1 MPFPKRSVKPEALGE
16 RPGSGPGAQV
26 GPPAVWDDLDA
37 VTNSMLAGTLRQ
49 LADLLKNATD
59 IFDDLDSELHG
70 VACRSERL
78 LTRIEN
84 VEDKVTGLDARS
96 VPIPLTTLDAVAKLH
111 EHHHN
116 DYVVQTELFQP
127 PTRPECV
134 KTIHENARKN
144 LREVLRTCDKYRND
158 GRPSSRLY
166 STGPVFADLKPAD
179 NSDDWEEYK
188 ERKWQEL
195 QRVPTRPRPKSGEY
209 RLNTLDIQTNQ
220 PNQPLPTPEEAL
232 RKNAVPSAVV
242 PVDISGSV
250 FDRMSR
256 YRRSLIHQTSP
267 ETRRRK
273 KKRSSSERRRRRQ
286 TVTGVPENIKK
297 ELSLV
302 RQKSQRSNR
311 SMYLNDTISSMDET
325 ATEIPSSPERWNRS
339 LERDSHHRSRRRTRS
354 NRSKTVAQIHLP
366 PELLKVPQVDEMT
379 QTDTGE
385 GVQAGVKPSQ
395 RDIQTAT
402 ENGESSAESTFASSP
417 FSPTQPNGGVPPLT
431 ADNTVLRKSQPWVA
445 SSAARPRSLEIEPTE
460 LKQVE
465 VSTNIP
471 GVNSSQLSNA
481 ALPMSATTVSI
492 HNKNT
497 EQVYLSDSSTLTPS
511 PIFGSPIAHAVVQMR
526 NRKNEQTKEENR
538 SSSGNWSGTSSARHS
553 MTSDTILRGQHE
565 IQVPVEIHNT
575 TTFKDTQPEKS
586 NLQNCHSAS
595 DSALSINDHHE
606 TDSLSSAMF
615 GDESRQTTSYNT
627 DTMSSQGTLRDFSDS
642 TLKNQS
648 GYSSST
654 TTRSVVTPSQELQAD
669 FTAMDS
675 ESWLR
680 SVTEDAK
687 NRSLSQSSNDTTG
700 FGWSWR
706 DVDMS
711 DRQSVNSSKDD
722 SSVYSVD
729 QDGYYTSF
737 HLDSGLKT
745 FESGQ
750 NSTLPSS
757 RVKRQLTYDG
767 SGFTEGMYDEMM
779 AGFTHTTSN
788 RSSYHDGYN
797 TLPNRA
803 SYFST
808 ETVIHVPSES
818 KSCASTLD
826 RKKKKPPPPPKRTVT
841 LQRSL
846 SFTPQ
851 SKSSP
856 DLSGISKL
864 DSGRATPSRSRTSS
878 QGSKG
883 SGSSKGDLRGKPN
896 RPPPPPP
903 NIKAA
908 VTEFWQKKKDSEQVN
923 GDTHVENERRRS
935 TCSESSGSA
944 KSSEGKE
951 EGAGSSSVAGK
962 GGIKP
967 SASEPKDI
975 KSAIQSFWKK
985 KRERNK
991 TVGGRVSSNGEGFTF
1006 GKGDN
1011 SSKSPLV
1018 NGIKEETTTTR
1029 RESSGSL
1036 STEERSFPRPFGSS
1050 DQKRHVNMYSLCQI
1064 TPSQSEA
1071 SSVNGDSPVFM
1082 RSRSHTPLFGSMS
1095 SRSRASSR
1103 SEAEISEDD
1112 SASMDRTTSFRT
1124 FSIDIGEGAQS
1135 VPPSQSYT
1143 TFGNNVSDMRQS
1155 FTFHDFQAGNRSNTE
1170 EQGPP
1175 VEPVAARSSPQPSP
1189 PRPSDLPVAT
1199 THPKQPVAQ
1208 NENEQSLPAS
1218 QSLPLPA
1225 SQKGTGMA
1233 AVETI
1238 TQTKA
1243 HVHVTVDNTPHATV
1257 HNGTILNV
1265 PYPSSKHYATVP
1277 TRPAPAVPQTK
1288 PPVPQS
1294 TVMETDLDAV
1304 LLPPKVTRVVTSPV
1318 VTVPP
1323 QTITSTTVPNLRRP
1337 PPVATKPPAAAI
1349 PPSGLSNL
1357 VDRPARPRS
1366 FPESAV
1372 SSLLSVDTTQGT
1384 PTKKPPPPVSPKP
1397 NGPMFQKQK
1406 GPPPTA
1412 PKPSPK
1418 RDVRPKSL
1426 FIDTRPKPQTVA
1438 TPSADVRPKTP
1449 TSARFR
1455 TPTTPLE
1462 NKSPTAKTLLDS
1474 GPPPRSP
1481 NTVVDK
1487 RSPTTK
1493 AYVDLTFMETP
1504 VVNGEH
1510 SAAVRNGGVVHR
1522 TSEVVDRGPD
1532 EVAAKSPTL
1541 KTTDDLFAVIHQAK
1555 KRLTIHVDPEDGGRR
1570 ARSASPAP
1578 RAVNRTETRKPSSPA
1593 PAEPTPRP
1601 KSRLGPK
1608 NSTSRED
1615 FKALLLKNGMRLD
1628 PSSRMSAAEKL
1639 RKNPMLTRQR
1649 SPDDASS
1656 TCSSIDDLTDD
1667 YEAERGGMAT
1677 MKDLKSVMSN
1687 TRSHS
1692 RTSDLGLFSNA
1703 DLLSPTGTVKRNPK
1717 ASSTPKS
1724 PSYAMVTRYT
1734 VGRSR
1739 TPSEPM
1745 HAISEAPDEVGS
1757 PEYKTRSKS
1766 FSGLIDSESPR
1777 GRLMESIRSE
1787 GDKDRDRTEAI
1798 STLER
1803 KGTSTSGSS
1812 LDESPNASMHTA
1824 LLEHVRNSLRV
1835 YPDGNSQEDV
1845 ASNAEDWD

>member
-1 MPFPKRSVKPEALGE
+1 MGNKLRK
-16 RPGSGPGAQV
+16 QKTT
-26 GPPAVWDDLDA
+26 DLWA
-37 VTNSMLAGTLRQ
+37 TGGTNGYA
-49 LADLLKNATD
+49 
-59 IFDDLDSELHG
+59 
-70 VACRSERL
+70 
-78 LTRIEN
+78 
-84 VEDKVTGLDARS
+84 
-96 VPIPLTTLDAVAKLH
+96 LTTLDAVAKLH

-166 STGPVFADLKPAD
+166 STGPVFADLKPSD

-188 ERKWQEL
+188 DSTDAGDESSMDSRASYIKQERKWQEL

-242 PVDISGSV
+242 PVDVSGSV

-325 ATEIPSSPERWNRS
+325 GTEIPSSPERRNRS

-354 NRSKTVAQIHLP
+354 NRSKTIAQIHLP

-385 GVQAGVKPSQ
+385 GVQSGTKPSQ

-402 ENGESSAESTFASSP
+402 ENGESSAESSFASSP
-417 FSPTQPNGGVPPLT
+417 LSTTQHPNGGIPPLK

-445 SSAARPRSLEIEPTE
+445 SSATRPRSLEIEPTE

-471 GVNSSQLSNA
+471 GVSSSQLSNA
-481 ALPMSATTVSI
+481 ALTMSATTVSI

-575 TTFKDTQPEKS
+575 TTFKDSQTGKS

-595 DSALSINDHHE
+595 DSALSVNDHHE

-627 DTMSSQGTLRDFSDS
+627 DTLSSQGTLRDFSDS
-642 TLKNQS
+642 TLQNQS

-654 TTRSVVTPSQELQAD
+654 TTRSVITPSQEVQAD

-680 SVTEDAK
+680 AVTEDAK
-687 NRSLSQSSNDTTG
+687 NRSQSQSSNDTTG

-711 DRQSVNSSKDD
+711 DRHSVNSSKDD

-745 FESGQ
+745 FESG
-750 NSTLPSS
+750 LDPAHPSS

-779 AGFTHTTSN
+779 AGYTTSN

-808 ETVIHVPSES
+808 ETVIHIPTES
-818 KSCASTLD
+818 KSCTSTLD
-826 RKKKKPPPPPKRTVT
+826 RKKKTPPPPPKRTVT

-864 DSGRATPSRSRTSS
+864 DSGRGTPSRSRTSS
-878 QGSKG
+878 QGSRG

-908 VTEFWQKKKDSEQVN
+908 VTEFWQKKNEQVN

-944 KSSEGKE
+944 KSSEGKD
-951 EGAGSSSVAGK
+951 EGAGSSSIVEK

-991 TVGGRVSSNGEGFTF
+991 TVGGRVSSNGEGITF
-1006 GKGDN
+1006 GKGEN
-1011 SSKSPLV
+1011 SSNSPLV
-1018 NGIKEETTTTR
+1018 NGRKEETATAG
-1029 RESSGSL
+1029 RESLGSV
-1036 STEERSFPRPFGSS
+1036 STEERSFPRPFGTS

-1071 SSVNGDSPVFM
+1071 SSVNGEDSPVFM
-1082 RSRSHTPLFGSMS
+1082 RSRSHTPLFGSIS

-1112 SASMDRTTSFRT
+1112 SLSMDRTTSFRT
-1124 FSIDIGEGAQS
+1124 FSIDIGEEAQT

-1143 TFGNNVSDMRQS
+1143 TFANNISDMRQS

-1170 EQGPP
+1170 EQRPL
-1175 VEPVAARSSPQPSP
+1175 VEPVGEKSITQPSP
-1189 PRPSDLPVAT
+1189 PRPSALPVAAA
-1199 THPKQPVAQ
+1199 HPNQQTAQ
-1208 NENEQSLPAS
+1208 EQHEQSLPVS
-1218 QSLPLPA
+1218 QSGVG
-1225 SQKGTGMA
+1225 KA
-1233 AVETI
+1233 AVETT
-1238 TQTKA
+1238 TQSKG
-1243 HVHVTVDNTPHATV
+1243 HVHITVDNTPHATV

-1277 TRPAPAVPQTK
+1277 TKPAPTVPQST
-1288 PPVPQS
+1288 PQS

-1304 LLPPKVTRVVTSPV
+1304 LLPPKVSRVLTSPI

-1323 QTITSTTVPNLRRP
+1323 QTITSTVVPDLRRP
-1337 PPVATKPPAAAI
+1337 PPVATKPLAAAI

-1357 VDRPARPRS
+1357 AVERPARPRS

-1372 SSLLSVDTTQGT
+1372 SGQLTVDTKQGT
-1384 PTKKPPPPVSPKP
+1384 PTKKPPPVSPKP
-1397 NGPMFQKQK
+1397 KGPMFQK
-1406 GPPPTA
+1406 PPTA

-1418 RDVRPKSL
+1418 RDIRPKSL
-1426 FIDTRPKPQTVA
+1426 MIDTRPKPQTVA

-1449 TSARFR
+1449 TSATFR

-1462 NKSPTAKTLLDS
+1462 NKSPTAKVLLDS

-1481 NTVVDK
+1481 NTVVEN

-1504 VVNGEH
+1504 VLNGDH
-1510 SAAVRNGGVVHR
+1510 PSAVRNSGTLHR
-1522 TSEVVDRGPD
+1522 MADNRGPD
-1532 EVAAKSPTL
+1532 EVAAKSPTI
-1541 KTTDDLFAVIHQAK
+1541 KTTDDLFAMIHQAK

-1578 RAVNRTETRKPSSPA
+1578 RAVNRTETRKPSTPA
-1593 PAEPTPRP
+1593 ASEPTPRP

-1639 RKNPMLTRQR
+1639 RKNPILTRQR

-1656 TCSSIDDLTDD
+1656 TCSSVDDLTDD

-1777 GRLMESIRSE
+1777 GRLMESIRSV
-1787 GDKDRDRTEAI
+1787 GDMDKDRDRTEAI

-1803 KGTSTSGSS
+1803 KGSTSGSS

-1824 LLEHVRNSLRV
+1824 LLEHVKNSMRV
-1835 YPDGNSQEDV
+1835 FPDGNSQEDV
-1845 ASNAEDWD
+1845 ASNAGDWD

>member
-1 MPFPKRSVKPEALGE
+1 MEQTWGD
-16 RPGSGPGAQV
+16 V
-26 GPPAVWDDLDA
+26 GYIKCVQWLDA
-37 VTNSMLAGTLRQ
+37 AEKMSWP
-49 LADLLKNATD
+49 LKTAPET
-59 IFDDLDSELHG
+59 SQ
-70 VACRSERL
+70 CS
-78 LTRIEN
+78 
-84 VEDKVTGLDARS
+84 
-96 VPIPLTTLDAVAKLH
+96 LTTLDAVAKLH

-188 ERKWQEL
+188 DSTDAGDESSMDSRASYIKQERKWQEL

-325 ATEIPSSPERWNRS
+325 ATEIPSSPERRNRS

-385 GVQAGVKPSQ
+385 GVQAGAKPSQ

-417 FSPTQPNGGVPPLT
+417 FSPTQPNGGIPPLT

-923 GDTHVENERRRS
+923 GDTHAENERRRS

-1011 SSKSPLV
+1011 SSKSLLV
-1018 NGIKEETTTTR
+1018 NGIEEETTTTR
-1029 RESSGSL
+1029 RESSGSV

-1143 TFGNNVSDMRQS
+1143 TFGSNVSDMRQS

-1175 VEPVAARSSPQPSP
+1175 VEPVAASSSPQPSP
-1189 PRPSDLPVAT
+1189 PRPSDLPVAI
-1199 THPKQPVAQ
+1199 THTKQPVAQ

-1288 PPVPQS
+1288 PPAPQS

-1384 PTKKPPPPVSPKP
+1384 PMKKPPPPVSPKP
-1397 NGPMFQKQK
+1397 KGPMFQKQK

-1438 TPSADVRPKTP
+1438 TPSVDVRPKTP
-1449 TSARFR
+1449 TSATFR

-1462 NKSPTAKTLLDS
+1462 NKSPTAKALLDS

-1481 NTVVDK
+1481 NTVVDN

-1555 KRLTIHVDPEDGGRR
+1555 KRLTIHVDPEDGGQR

>member
-16 RPGSGPGAQV
+16 RPGTGPGAQV
-26 GPPAVWDDLDA
+26 GPAAVWDDLDA

-59 IFDDLDSELHG
+59 IFDELDSELHG
-70 VACRSERL
+70 VACRSEKL

-84 VEDKVTGLDARS
+84 VEDKVKGLDARS

-242 PVDISGSV
+242 PVDISGSL

-325 ATEIPSSPERWNRS
+325 TTEIPSSPERRNRS

-385 GVQAGVKPSQ
+385 GVQGGTKLSQ

-417 FSPTQPNGGVPPLT
+417 LSATQHPNGGIPPLT

-445 SSAARPRSLEIEPTE
+445 SSATRPRSLEIEPTE

-471 GVNSSQLSNA
+471 GVSSSQLSNA
-481 ALPMSATTVSI
+481 ALTMSATTVSI

-526 NRKNEQTKEENR
+526 NRKNEQAKEENR

-553 MTSDTILRGQHE
+553 MTSDTILRAQHE

-575 TTFKDTQPEKS
+575 TSFKDTQPNKS

-595 DSALSINDHHE
+595 DSALSVNDHHE

-675 ESWLR
+675 EAWLR
-680 SVTEDAK
+680 AVTEDAK
-687 NRSLSQSSNDTTG
+687 NRSLSQSSNDTAG

-745 FESGQ
+745 FESSQ
-750 NSTLPSS
+750 DSALQSS

-779 AGFTHTTSN
+779 AGYTTSN

-818 KSCASTLD
+818 KSCTSTLD

-864 DSGRATPSRSRTSS
+864 DSGRGTPSRSRTSS
-878 QGSKG
+878 QGSRG

-903 NIKAA
+903 SIKAA
-908 VTEFWQKKKDSEQVN
+908 VTEFWQKKKENEQVN
-923 GDTHVENERRRS
+923 GDTHTESERRRS

-951 EGAGSSSVAGK
+951 EGAGSSSVVEK

-991 TVGGRVSSNGEGFTF
+991 TVGGRVSTNGEGFTF
-1006 GKGDN
+1006 GKGDI
-1011 SSKSPLV
+1011 SKSPLV
-1018 NGIKEETTTTR
+1018 NGIKEETTTSR
-1029 RESSGSL
+1029 RESSGSV
-1036 STEERSFPRPFGSS
+1036 SAEERSFPRPFGTS

-1071 SSVNGDSPVFM
+1071 SSVNGEDSPVFM

-1095 SRSRASSR
+1095 GRSRASSR

-1112 SASMDRTTSFRT
+1112 STSMDRTTSFRT

-1135 VPPSQSYT
+1135 VPPAQSYT
-1143 TFGNNVSDMRQS
+1143 TFASNVSDMRQS
-1155 FTFHDFQAGNRSNTE
+1155 FTFHDFQAGNTE
-1170 EQGPP
+1170 DQGPP
-1175 VEPVAARSSPQPSP
+1175 VEPVAAKPSSEPSP
-1189 PRPSDLPVAT
+1189 PRPADLPVVT
-1199 THPKQPVAQ
+1199 THPKQQIAP

-1218 QSLPLPA
+1218 QSVA
-1225 SQKGTGMA
+1225 GMTT
-1233 AVETI
+1233 VETKA
-1238 TQTKA
+1238 QSKA

-1257 HNGTILNV
+1257 HNGTVLTV

-1277 TRPAPAVPQTK
+1277 TPPAPVMPQSK
-1288 PPVPQS
+1288 PAAPQS

-1304 LLPPKVTRVVTSPV
+1304 LLPPKVTRIVSSPV

-1323 QTITSTTVPNLRRP
+1323 QTIASTTVPDLRRP
-1337 PPVATKPPAAAI
+1337 PPVPTKPPAAVI
-1349 PPSGLSNL
+1349 PSSGLSN
-1357 VDRPARPRS
+1357 VAERPARPRS
-1366 FPESAV
+1366 FPETAV
-1372 SSLLSVDTTQGT
+1372 NSLLSIDTKQGT

-1397 NGPMFQKQK
+1397 KGPMFQRQK

-1426 FIDTRPKPQTVA
+1426 MIDTRPKPQTIA

-1449 TSARFR
+1449 TSATFR

-1462 NKSPTAKTLLDS
+1462 NKSPTAKVLLDS
-1474 GPPPRSP
+1474 NPPRSP
-1481 NTVVDK
+1481 NTLVEN

-1510 SAAVRNGGVVHR
+1510 PAVVRNGGASHR
-1522 TSEVVDRGPD
+1522 TAEVGDRGPD
-1532 EVAAKSPTL
+1532 EVTAKSPTM

-1578 RAVNRTETRKPSSPA
+1578 RAVNRTDTRKPSA
-1593 PAEPTPRP
+1593 PTVSEPTPRP

-1649 SPDDASS
+1649 SPNDDASS
-1656 TCSSIDDLTDD
+1656 TCSSVDDLTDD
-1667 YEAERGGMAT
+1667 YEMERGGMAT

-1717 ASSTPKS
+1717 ACSTPKS

-1745 HAISEAPDEVGS
+1745 HAISEAPDEAGS

-1777 GRLMESIRSE
+1777 GRLMESIRSV
-1787 GDKDRDRTEAI
+1787 GDIDKDRDRTEAI

-1803 KGTSTSGSS
+1803 KGSTSGSS
-1812 LDESPNASMHTA
+1812 LDESPNSSMHTA
-1824 LLEHVRNSLRV
+1824 LLEHVRNSMRV
-1835 YPDGNSQEDV
+1835 FPDGNSQEDV
-1845 ASNAEDWD
+1845 ASNAGDWD